1 MISKPM
7 RLEYE
12 NFIVNFYR
20 RNPKSTNLDNGC
32 MVIRIT
38 ADKTGAIINKDTLI
52 RSCIEWRKGPNLLVQ
67 RMAYSHR

>member
-52 RSCIEWRKGPNLLVQ
+52 RSCIE
-67 RMAYSHR
+67 